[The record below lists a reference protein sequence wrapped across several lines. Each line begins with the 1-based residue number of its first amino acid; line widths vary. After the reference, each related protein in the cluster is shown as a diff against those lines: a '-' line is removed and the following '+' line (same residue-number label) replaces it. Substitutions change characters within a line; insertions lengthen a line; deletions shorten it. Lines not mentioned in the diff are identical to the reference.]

1 MKRAYLIGAICIG
14 LASTGPA
21 LARTG
26 WTTPV
31 NGKVSAM
38 MTSNGD
44 VMMEI
49 TLPAAEFQGI
59 GRDMK
64 ISHDTCIIKDTDT
77 GTPNSMIL
85 VCGLS
90 GSKVQ

>member
-1 MKRAYLIGAICIG
+1 MKKAHFVAALCIA

-31 NGKVSAM
+31 NGTAS
-38 MTSNGD
+38 S
-44 VMMEI
+44 VMMSSGGVMMQI
-49 TLPAAEFQGI
+49 TLPAAEFQAI

-64 ISHDTCIIKDTDT
+64 LSHNTCIIKEADA
-77 GTPNSMIL
+77 GAANSMIL
-85 VCGLS
+85 VCGAA
-90 GSKVQ
+90 GSQVQ